1 MYNELK
7 NRAISNISTINTYN
21 KQLDDILYNLDNL
34 VKNKGENKDRIEILT
49 KSLDVMKLCI
59 SKLSETHINHL
70 NELVNSMLK
79 QVFDDRNYEID
90 FRLSDTK
97 NGKNLNIY
105 LKDYTDSEDDPVV
118 TEIHDN
124 GGGVQ
129 TVVGFILQVYFIIY
143 FKQEPIMFLDEQLSA
158 LSTEYIPNLCDFM
171 NKLTEQYGFMFIA
184 VVHDERFKDYNTTL
198 YTIQQGKLID
208 SIK

>member
-1 MYNELK
+1 MYNDIK

-21 KQLDDILYNLDNL
+21 RQLLDIDFNLEGL
-34 VKNKGENKDRIEILT
+34 HKKNKEAKERVELLT

-70 NELVNSMLK
+70 NDLVNSMLK
-79 QVFDDRNYEID
+79 QVFDDRDYEID

-105 LKDYTDSEDDPVV
+105 LKDSTESEEPVV

-143 FKQEPIMFLDEQLSA
+143 FKQEPILFLDEQLSA
-158 LSTEYIPNLCDFM
+158 LSKEYIPNLCDFM
-171 NKLTEQYGFMFIA
+171 DKLTKEYGFIFVA
-184 VVHDERFKDYNTTL
+184 VVHDERFKEYATNI
-198 YTIQQGKLID
+198 YTIQQGKLV
-208 SIK
+208 

>member
-1 MYNELK
+1 MYNDIK

-21 KQLDDILYNLDNL
+21 RQLLDVDFNLEGL
-34 VKNKGENKDRIEILT
+34 HKKNKETKERVELLT

-79 QVFDDRNYEID
+79 QVFDDRDYEID

-105 LKDYTDSEDDPVV
+105 LKDSTESEEPVI

-143 FKQEPIMFLDEQLSA
+143 FKQEPILFLDEQLSA
-158 LSTEYIPNLCDFM
+158 LSKEYIPNLCDFM
-171 NKLTEQYGFMFIA
+171 DKLTKEYGFIFVA
-184 VVHDERFKDYNTTL
+184 VVHDERFKEYATNI
-198 YTIQQGKLID
+198 YTIQQGKLV
-208 SIK
+208 

>member
-1 MYNELK
+1 MYSDIK
-7 NRAISNISTINTYN
+7 NRAISNISTINAYK
-21 KQLDDILYNLDNL
+21 KQLSEVDYNLGDL
-34 VKNKGENKDRIEILT
+34 KNKNKDIKDRIELLT

-70 NELVNSMLK
+70 NDLVNSMLK
-79 QVFDDRNYEID
+79 QVFDDRDYEIE
-90 FRLSDTK
+90 FVLSDTK

-105 LKDYTDSEDDPVV
+105 LKDGTDSEEPVV

-143 FKQEPIMFLDEQLSA
+143 FKQEPILFLDEQLSA
-158 LSTEYIPNLCDFM
+158 LSKEYIPNLCEFM
-171 NKLTEQYGFMFIA
+171 DKLTKEYGFIFVA
-184 VVHDERFKDYNTTL
+184 VVHDERFKEHATQL
-198 YTIQQGKLID
+198 YTIQQGKLV
-208 SIK
+208 

>member
-1 MYNELK
+1 MYNDIK

-21 KQLDDILYNLDNL
+21 RQLLDIDFNLEGL
-34 VKNKGENKDRIEILT
+34 HKKNKEAKEKVELLT

-70 NELVNSMLK
+70 NDLVNSMLK
-79 QVFDDRNYEID
+79 QVFDDRDYEID

-105 LKDYTDSEDDPVV
+105 LKDSTESEEPVV

-143 FKQEPIMFLDEQLSA
+143 FKQEPILFLDEQLSA
-158 LSTEYIPNLCDFM
+158 LSKEYIPNLCDFM
-171 NKLTEQYGFMFIA
+171 DKLTKEYGFIFVA
-184 VVHDERFKDYNTTL
+184 VVHDERFKEYATNI
-198 YTIQQGKLID
+198 YTIQQGKLV
-208 SIK
+208 

>member
-1 MYNELK
+1 MYNDIK

-21 KQLDDILYNLDNL
+21 RQLLDVDFNLEGL
-34 VKNKGENKDRIEILT
+34 HKKNKETKEKVELLT

-59 SKLSETHINHL
+59 SRLSETHINHL

-79 QVFDDRNYEID
+79 QVFDDRDYEID

-105 LKDYTDSEDDPVV
+105 LKDSTESEEPVI

-143 FKQEPIMFLDEQLSA
+143 FKQEPILFLDEQLSA
-158 LSTEYIPNLCDFM
+158 LSKEYIPNLCDFM
-171 NKLTEQYGFMFIA
+171 DKLTKEYGFIFVA
-184 VVHDERFKDYNTTL
+184 VVHDERFKEYATNI
-198 YTIQQGKLID
+198 YTIQQGKLV
-208 SIK
+208 

>member
-1 MYNELK
+1 MYNDIK

-21 KQLDDILYNLDNL
+21 RQLLDVDFNLEGL
-34 VKNKGENKDRIEILT
+34 HKKNKETRERVELLT

-79 QVFDDRNYEID
+79 QVFDDRDYEID

-97 NGKNLNIY
+97 SGKNLNIY
-105 LKDYTDSEDDPVV
+105 LKDSTESEEPVI

-143 FKQEPIMFLDEQLSA
+143 FKQEPILFLDEQLSA
-158 LSTEYIPNLCDFM
+158 LSKEYIPNLCDFM
-171 NKLTEQYGFMFIA
+171 DKLTKEYGFIFVA
-184 VVHDERFKDYNTTL
+184 VVHDERFKEYATNI
-198 YTIQQGKLID
+198 YTIQQGKLV
-208 SIK
+208 

>member
-1 MYNELK
+1 MYSSLK
-7 NRAISNISTINTYN
+7 NRAISNISTINTYK
-21 KQLDDILYNLDNL
+21 KQLSEVSFNLGELQN
-34 VKNKGENKDRIEILT
+34 KNSETKERVELLT

-79 QVFDDRNYEID
+79 QVFDDRDYEIE

-105 LKDYTDSEDDPVV
+105 LKDSTESGDPVI

-143 FKQEPIMFLDEQLSA
+143 FKQEPILFLDEQLSA
-158 LSTEYIPNLCDFM
+158 LSKEYIPNLCEFM
-171 NKLTEQYGFMFIA
+171 DKLTKEYGFIFVA
-184 VVHDERFKDYNTTL
+184 VVHDERFKEYATNL
-198 YTIQQGKLID
+198 YTIQQGKLV
-208 SIK
+208 

>member
-1 MYNELK
+1 MYNDLK
-7 NRAISNISTINTYN
+7 NRAISNISSINTYK
-21 KQLDDILYNLDNL
+21 KQLDDINFNLNNL
-34 VKNKGENKDRIEILT
+34 LAATSDTKRRVELLT
-49 KSLDVMKLCI
+49 QSLDIMKLCI

-79 QVFDDRNYEID
+79 QVFDDREYQVE

-105 LKDYTDSEDDPVV
+105 LRDFTDGDDPVV

-129 TVVGFILQVYFIIY
+129 TVIGFILQVYFILY

-158 LSTEYIPNLCDFM
+158 ISTEYLPNLATFM
-171 NKLTEQYGFMFIA
+171 KSLTKEYGFTFVA
-184 VVHDERFKDYNTTL
+184 VVHDSRFYELADKSY
-198 YTIQQGKLID
+198 IIKQGKLLQENI
-208 SIK
+208 

>member
-1 MYNELK
+1 MYNDIK

-21 KQLDDILYNLDNL
+21 RQLLDVDFNLEGL
-34 VKNKGENKDRIEILT
+34 HKKNKETRERVELLT

-79 QVFDDRNYEID
+79 QVFDDRDYEID

-105 LKDYTDSEDDPVV
+105 LKDSTESEEPVI

-143 FKQEPIMFLDEQLSA
+143 FKQEPILFLDEQLSA
-158 LSTEYIPNLCDFM
+158 LSKEYIPNLCDFM
-171 NKLTEQYGFMFIA
+171 DKLTKEYGFIFVA
-184 VVHDERFKDYNTTL
+184 VVHDERFKEYATNI
-198 YTIQQGKLID
+198 YTIQQGKLV
-208 SIK
+208 